1 MEETMRRIKLT
12 VAYDGTNYCGWQVQP
27 NGVSIQSTLQKAI
40 EDLVGEKV
48 NVTGASRTDSGVHA
62 LGQVVVFDTS
72 KQIPAWKFTLA
83 INQRLPKDIVV
94 QSSEEVPLD
103 FHPRYTSVVK
113 TYEYRILNRRV
124 QLPNER
130 LYSYFVPKKLN
141 VDRMR
146 EAAAYLIGEHD
157 FRSFCSQ
164 KTDVLSTV
172 RTVYSLTLEEQGDM
186 IILRITGNGFLYNMV
201 RIITGALLK
210 VGFEQ
215 KTPEEIREAVEHPNG
230 IVAGPTAPA
239 HGLTLVEIK
248 YFA

>member
-1 MEETMRRIKLT
+1 
-12 VAYDGTNYCGWQVQP
+12 
-27 NGVSIQSTLQKAI
+27 LQKAI

-103 FHPRYTSVVK
+103 FHPRYTGVVK

-141 VDRMR
+141 VDSMR

-215 KTPEEIREAVEHPNG
+215 KTPEEIREAVEHPSG

-239 HGLTLVEIK
+239 HGLTLVEIQYLSENNETNLQK
-248 YFA
+248 ND